1 MKILQLALYIG
12 RRISMFQQLLNML
25 FGDSQYSCSNRQTI
39 ASVVSKESAK
49 ENEMLSQAAE
59 DGPELTLDEEIL
71 LLARTYGPIGS
82 GIRIELSLQEALKLF
97 PRKRKRVDAYSKLI
111 KRVHDEY
118 NAELIITSRKTKNN
132 DN

>member
-1 MKILQLALYIG
+1 
-12 RRISMFQQLLNML
+12 MFQTLLNML

-97 PRKRKRVDAYSKLI
+97 PRKRKRVDAYGKLI

-118 NAELIITSRKTKNN
+118 GTELIIKSRKTKKQ
-132 DN
+132 

>member
-1 MKILQLALYIG
+1 
-12 RRISMFQQLLNML
+12 ML

-59 DGPELTLDEEIL
+59 DGPELTLDEETLI
-71 LLARTYGPIGS
+71 LAREYGPLCS
-82 GIRIELSLQEALKLF
+82 GVRIELDLHEALKLF

-111 KRVHDEY
+111 RKVREDY
-118 NAELIITSRKTKNN
+118 NAELIITSRKTKSNGY
-132 DN
+132 